1 VVVVAVLMVTKKSS
15 GGEAVVLPERL
26 EAARCPH
33 QYGSRPL
40 LLISMDGFRA
50 DYLNRDLTPT
60 IKKLAERGVHAP
72 YMKSTYPTVT
82 FTNHYTIV
90 TGLYP
95 ESHGIISNIFFD
107 PLFDAIFSYTTSTKN
122 NGSWWGGEPIW
133 NTMSFQG
140 KKSATFFWPGSDAD
154 IQGRRPTY
162 WFSYNGSV
170 PYEDRVQKVLEWLSL
185 PTEQRPDF
193 ISLYFDEPDRQGH
206 ATGPDS
212 PELNQQLQRVDKQ
225 ISTLMAGLAE
235 RDLLHCVNIL
245 LVADHG
251 MANADPDKVI
261 KLEQYVP
268 EISEFADVF
277 FGASGRIR
285 LKNHEEDVLLNLTQ
299 RLSCQLQ
306 GMRVFRLED
315 LPKRLHYSNN
325 RRLDHL
331 VLDLDPGYNVQD
343 LRPNV
348 SKRPPAKG
356 QHGYDYYNAEMN
368 GLFVGY
374 GADLQQGLQVEPFQN
389 IELYNLMCIL
399 ASVTPAPNNGSWGSL
414 HHLLADPPAPPESI
428 KAVEPPAA
436 SYTKDGADT
445 PHNTTTGCAGD
456 AGVIQ

>member
-1 VVVVAVLMVTKKSS
+1 MESSATSSSTRSSTPSSATPPLRRTMGRGGAESLSGTQCPSRGRRVPPSS
-15 GGEAVVLPERL
+15 GLVLTQTFKVDVPPTGSPTTVV
-26 EAARCPH
+26 
-33 QYGSRPL
+33 
-40 LLISMDGFRA
+40 F
-50 DYLNRDLTPT
+50 PT
-60 IKKLAERGVHAP
+60 R
-72 YMKSTYPTVT
+72 TV
-82 FTNHYTIV
+82 
-90 TGLYP
+90 
-95 ESHGIISNIFFD
+95 S
-107 PLFDAIFSYTTSTKN
+107 
-122 NGSWWGGEPIW
+122 
-133 NTMSFQG
+133 
-140 KKSATFFWPGSDAD
+140 
-154 IQGRRPTY
+154 
-162 WFSYNGSV
+162 
-170 PYEDRVQKVLEWLSL
+170 KVLEWLSL